1 MSNARPNLTEA
12 AIRERTAGG
21 SFERGERYFENDAV
35 QHVTVH
41 PDDGELEA
49 QVQGSEAL
57 PYTVTVA
64 YTDDGGVEEAECTCP
79 YHAGSWCKHI
89 VAALLA
95 HLRDAR
101 QQETNRLASLLD
113 GMDRDQ
119 LASLV
124 KRLAARDPR
133 VVEWLEEERGA

>member
-1 MSNARPNLTEA
+1 MSNARPDLTEA

-35 QHVTVH
+35 KRVTVH
-41 PDDGELEA
+41 PDDGELKA
-49 QVQGSEAL
+49 QVQGSETL

-64 YTDDGGVEEAECTCP
+64 YTEEGGVEEAECTCP

-89 VAALLA
+89 VATLLA
-95 HLRDAR
+95 YLRNR
-101 QQETNRLASLLD
+101 QEHTSRLASLLD
-113 GMDRDQ
+113 DLDRDQ

-124 KRLAARDPR
+124 ERLAERDER
-133 VVEWLEEERGA
+133 VVGWIEEERGA